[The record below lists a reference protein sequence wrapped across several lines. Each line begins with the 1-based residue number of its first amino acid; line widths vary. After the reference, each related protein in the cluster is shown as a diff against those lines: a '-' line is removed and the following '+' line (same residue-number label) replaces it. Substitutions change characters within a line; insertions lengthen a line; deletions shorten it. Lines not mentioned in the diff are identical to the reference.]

1 VPREAERLAEL
12 ETTAMTKQPE
22 TRNPDQPL
30 ALSSSA
36 VLGVVRGWWRAWR
49 HRRYWTAERQL
60 ENLRNMVQGDHRW
73 LAHDKVADAL
83 TTRYLAAL
91 APDWMSRVHAC
102 PANFRREIG
111 LEPQHAF
118 KVAEPAEVLA
128 RAQRLERGEP
138 IYVDGPLPERGWD

>member
-1 VPREAERLAEL
+1 MTKTATATPDPAGGAPLERGVRRLAE
-12 ETTAMTKQPE
+12 AW
-22 TRNPDQPL
+22 
-30 ALSSSA
+30 
-36 VLGVVRGWWRAWR
+36 RGWRR
-49 HRRYWTAERQL
+49 RRYWTAERQL

-102 PANFRREIG
+102 PDHFRREIG

-138 IYVDGPLPERGWD
+138 LYSDGPLPERGWD